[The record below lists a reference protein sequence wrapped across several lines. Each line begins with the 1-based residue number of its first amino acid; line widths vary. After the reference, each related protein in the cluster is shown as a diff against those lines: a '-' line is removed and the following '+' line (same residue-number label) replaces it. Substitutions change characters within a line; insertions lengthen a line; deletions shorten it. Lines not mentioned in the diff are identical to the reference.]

1 MPPTISAT
9 DRPLE
14 KLSADAVVVGVGTG
28 PDGLL
33 STPGAD
39 ALDRLLGG
47 RLMTALADLGARGAD
62 DEVTRLPTFGQGPF
76 PVVAVAGLGAPS
88 HGGGY
93 SPEAVRRAAGAAS
106 RALTGRDA
114 VVSLLAAVG
123 GAPDADRLHAV
134 GEGALLGSYEFTA
147 YKSDLPADRSAPP
160 RSFQVIVPDA
170 GAAKAPL
177 IRVRAVADAVAL
189 VRDLVNAPPN
199 DLFPASFAERGA
211 AAGKK
216 AGLSVEVLDEQA
228 LAAGGYGGI
237 LAVGGGSVRPPRLL
251 RLTYRG
257 KKTGKGTP
265 SIALV
270 GKGITFD
277 SGGISIKPAAKMED
291 MKSDMAGAAA
301 VIATVCLVAELGLPV
316 DVTATVPMAENLPSG
331 TAYRPADVVTFR
343 NGKKAEITNTDAE
356 GRVVLA
362 DAIAR
367 AVEDS
372 PTHLLE
378 TSTLTGAQLV
388 ALGTR
393 TSGVMGSD
401 DLREAVVAASR
412 RSGEPMW
419 GMPLPPELRRGLD
432 SPVADLVNANAD
444 RMGGMLVGGHF
455 LAEFVPAGLPWAH
468 IDVAG
473 PAYNTGAPWGYTPRG
488 GTGVPVRT
496 LLATIEDLIAG

>member
-1 MPPTISAT
+1 
-9 DRPLE
+9 
-14 KLSADAVVVGVGTG
+14 
-28 PDGLL
+28 
-33 STPGAD
+33 
-39 ALDRLLGG
+39 
-47 RLMTALADLGARGAD
+47 
-62 DEVTRLPTFGQGPF
+62 
-76 PVVAVAGLGAPS
+76 
-88 HGGGY
+88 
-93 SPEAVRRAAGAAS
+93 
-106 RALTGRDA
+106 
-114 VVSLLAAVG
+114 
-123 GAPDADRLHAV
+123 
-134 GEGALLGSYEFTA
+134 
-147 YKSDLPADRSAPP
+147 
-160 RSFQVIVPDA
+160 
-170 GAAKAPL
+170 
-177 IRVRAVADAVAL
+177 
-189 VRDLVNAPPN
+189 
-199 DLFPASFAERGA
+199 
-211 AAGKK
+211 
-216 AGLSVEVLDEQA
+216 
-228 LAAGGYGGI
+228 
-237 LAVGGGSVRPPRLL
+237 
-251 RLTYRG
+251 
-257 KKTGKGTP
+257 
-265 SIALV
+265 IALV

-388 ALGTR
+388 ALGAR

-401 DLREAVVAASR
+401 DLRDTVVAASR

-432 SPVADLVNANAD
+432 SPVADFVNANAD
-444 RMGGMLVGGHF
+444 RMGGMLVGAHF

-473 PAYNTGAPWGYTPRG
+473 PAYNTGGPWGYTPKG

-496 LLATIEDLIAG
+496 LLATIEDLIAAQ

>member
-1 MPPTISAT
+1 MPPTIAAT

-14 KLSADAVVVGVGTG
+14 KLTGDAVVIGVGKG
-28 PDGLL
+28 PGGPLT
-33 STPGAD
+33 TPGAE
-39 ALDRLLGG
+39 AVDRLLGG
-47 RLMTALADLGARGAD
+47 RLLAALTDLGATGAT
-62 DEVTRLPTFGQGPF
+62 DEVTKLPTFGQTGF
-76 PVVAVAGLGAPS
+76 PVVAVAGLGAP
-88 HGGGY
+88 GADGGY
-93 SPEAVRRAAGAAS
+93 TAEAVRQAAGAAS
-106 RALTGRDA
+106 RALTGRTR
-114 VVSLLAAVG
+114 VVTLLTAVG
-123 GAPDADRLHAV
+123 GAPDAERLHAV
-134 GEGALLGSYEFTA
+134 AEGSLLGTYEYTV
-147 YKSDLPADRSAPP
+147 YRSDLPADRPLPP
-160 RSFQVIVPDA
+160 ASFQVVVPQA
-170 GAAKAPL
+170 GEAAAAL
-177 IRVRAVADAVAL
+177 TRSRAVAEAVTL

-199 DLFPASFAERGA
+199 DLYPAELAARGA

-216 AGLSVEVLDEQA
+216 AGLSVEILDEKA
-228 LAAGGYGGI
+228 LAAGRYGGI
-237 LAVGGGSVRPPRLL
+237 LAVGGGSTRGPRLL
-251 RLTYRG
+251 RLTYEG
-257 KKTGKGTP
+257 KRAVT
-265 SIALV
+265 SVALV

-277 SGGISIKPAAKMED
+277 TGGISIKPAAKMED

-316 DVTATVPMAENLPSG
+316 AVTATVPIAENMPSG

-372 PTHLLE
+372 PQYLLE

-393 TSGVMGSD
+393 TAGVMGSD
-401 DLREAVVAASR
+401 DLRDAVVLASR

-419 GMPLPPELRRGLD
+419 PMPLPVELRRGLD
-432 SPVADLVNANAD
+432 SPIADFVNANAD

-473 PAYNTGAPWGYTPRG
+473 PAYNTGSPWGYTPKG

-496 LLATIEDLIAG
+496 LLATIEGLIARA